1 MEENK
6 NLGEIVIFN
15 TDSGDVKVQIDAI
28 NETIWMTQKG
38 MSELFDVSVSTISR
52 HIKNIFEDGEL
63 EEKVVVAKNAI
74 TLSMELLTGKLKRR
88 K

>member
-28 NETIWMTQKG
+28 NETILDD
-38 MSELFDVSVSTISR
+38 S
-52 HIKNIFEDGEL
+52 
-63 EEKVVVAKNAI
+63 
-74 TLSMELLTGKLKRR
+74 KRNVR
-88 K
+88 IV

>member
-52 HIKNIFEDGEL
+52 HIKISL
-63 EEKVVVAKNAI
+63 KMVSLKKKW
-74 TLSMELLTGKLKRR
+74 LLQKMQ
-88 K
+88 